1 MEQSPLQPTPVGAFR
16 FNTDSSKL
24 EYYDGNQWVNVTSTS
39 PEAQTGG
46 TRAVCMSGGTEP
58 AFTDNIDYVNLS
70 TTGNA
75 ITFGDAVQSGGIRGG
90 CSSRTRGLFN
100 GGQQPATTIVDVQKI
115 EISSTGDA
123 TDFGGNFSSA
133 DFTIGEGLADRIRAV
148 WKRSSYSNTQMDYFT
163 IASGGDAQ
171 DFGDSLYQTSQGG
184 GLASPTRGCFMGGN
198 TSPANTNA
206 IEYITIATTGNSAD
220 FGDLTAVIQA
230 QATASNA
237 VRGLSMGGVG
247 LTNVINYFAIS
258 TLGNANDFG
267 DLTSARRQAGG
278 AASSTRAA
286 AFGADYS
293 PSSVNIIDYV
303 QIASTGNAIDFGD
316 RTEAKG
322 CAAVSNGHGGLG

>member
-1 MEQSPLQPTPVGAFR
+1 MEYPSLDKPTAGAFR
-16 FNTDSSKL
+16 FNTDSSQM
-24 EYYDGNQWVNVTSTS
+24 EIYDGNQWTGVLATS
-39 PEAQTGG
+39 PDQHTGG

-70 TTGNA
+70 TAGNA
-75 ITFGDAVQSGGIRGG
+75 ITFGDAVQAGGIRGG

-115 EISSTGDA
+115 EIASTGNA
-123 TDFGGNFSSA
+123 TDFGGNFSSSE
-133 DFTIGEGLADRIRAV
+133 FTIGEGLASATRAV

-163 IASGGDAQ
+163 IAHGGNAN
-171 DFGDSLYQTSQGG
+171 DFGDSLFQTSQGG

-198 TSPANTNA
+198 TSPANTNG

-293 PSSVNIIDYV
+293 PSSVNTIDYV
-303 QIASTGNAIDFGD
+303 QIQSTGNAVDFGD

-322 CAAVSNGHGGLG
+322 CAAVSNGHGGL